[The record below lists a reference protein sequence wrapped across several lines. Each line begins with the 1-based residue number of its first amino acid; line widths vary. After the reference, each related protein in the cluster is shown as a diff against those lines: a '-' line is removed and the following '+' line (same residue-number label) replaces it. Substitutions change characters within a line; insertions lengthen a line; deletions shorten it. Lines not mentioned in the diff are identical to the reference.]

1 MDKWLKSIYLEGG
14 GGGNGGESYLLA
26 WAFAARQTLLDATK
40 RGKKG
45 FLFTIG
51 DEPNLTSLPVDAQK
65 EIFGP
70 NGDYKNVS
78 DMELYAEASKTY
90 EVYHINILETPS
102 GARASTLNGWKQ
114 KLGDRVI
121 PVKSYSE
128 IAGVISK
135 VITAGAADVAGTP
148 DAGSVGAKEEKT
160 DRTEGMML

>member
-1 MDKWLKSIYLEGG
+1 MPHLHLQHLAGGSLFVVVGDVGAVEDFLGIGDHECDRSPLQVGQFEADDELMDKWLKSIYLEGG

-90 EVYHINILETPS
+90 EVYHINILETP
-102 GARASTLNGWKQ
+102 
-114 KLGDRVI
+114 
-121 PVKSYSE
+121 
-128 IAGVISK
+128 
-135 VITAGAADVAGTP
+135 
-148 DAGSVGAKEEKT
+148 
-160 DRTEGMML
+160 